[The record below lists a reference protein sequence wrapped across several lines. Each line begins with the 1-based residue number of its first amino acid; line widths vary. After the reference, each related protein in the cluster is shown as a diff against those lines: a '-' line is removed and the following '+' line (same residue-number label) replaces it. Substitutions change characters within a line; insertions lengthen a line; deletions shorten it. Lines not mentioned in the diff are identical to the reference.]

1 MTITPAPGTSGAG
14 GRRVA
19 AGLVGAALTLAAI
32 AVLALLVGVVA
43 YLAPGPKARG
53 GQATTVILRKGA
65 GVSEIGAALKTAHA
79 VASAQTFAAAA
90 ELTGAARRLKPGEY
104 LIPSG
109 ASLKTVLRKIRTGD
123 IVHHKVSIPEG
134 LSSLQVANV
143 LRAADVLTGD
153 VPTPPE
159 GAVLPDTYEVVRGD
173 SRAAVLQRMMDDRD
187 KLLAELW
194 AGRRQGLPYAGPQE
208 AVTLASIVEKETSKA
223 AERPRV
229 AAVYLN
235 RLKIGMKLD
244 ADPSVIYG
252 ITRGL
257 PLGRGLTTAELQS
270 DDPYNSYTHTGLPP
284 TPIANP
290 GRASLAAVMDPP
302 STEELYFVADGTGGH
317 VFARTLAEQ
326 DANVARYVKLMR
338 ARTDAAKE
346 TAKAKAAAVTPP
358 REHR

>member
-1 MTITPAPGTSGAG
+1 MTTVPGAG
-14 GRRVA
+14 GRKVA
-19 AGLVGAALTLAAI
+19 AGFVGAALTLVGL
-32 AVLALLVGVVA
+32 AVLALLVGLFA
-43 YLAPGPKARG
+43 YLAPGPKAASG
-53 GQATTVILRKGA
+53 PATTVILRKGA
-65 GVSEIGAALKTAHA
+65 GVSEIGAALKTAH
-79 VASAQTFAAAA
+79 VVSSAQAFAAAA

-104 LIPSG
+104 LIPSR

-123 IVHHKVSIPEG
+123 IVHHRVSIPEG
-134 LSSLQVANV
+134 LSSLQVVNV

-194 AGRRQGLPYAGPQE
+194 AGRRQGLPYASPQE

-223 AERPRV
+223 SERPRV

-235 RLKIGMKLD
+235 RLRIGMKLD

-317 VFARTLAEQ
+317 VFAKTLAEQ

-338 ARTDAAKE
+338 ERADAAKE
-346 TAKAKAAAVTPP
+346 AAKDGATSVKP